1 MSAINFKVTWS
12 YILRKLSGLLE
23 WTKEIIGAPFF
34 QEYTEI
40 YIFLLKQA
48 KLKLIQSSGGEDDTK
63 EEKQVLELEV
73 ILTQNKSV

>member
-1 MSAINFKVTWS
+1 MSAINVKVTWS

-40 YIFLLKQA
+40 Y
-48 KLKLIQSSGGEDDTK
+48 SGGEDDTK

>member
-1 MSAINFKVTWS
+1 MSAINVKVTWS

-40 YIFLLKQA
+40 YIFFVEASKIKA
-48 KLKLIQSSGGEDDTK
+48 DT
-63 EEKQVLELEV
+63 E
-73 ILTQNKSV
+73 